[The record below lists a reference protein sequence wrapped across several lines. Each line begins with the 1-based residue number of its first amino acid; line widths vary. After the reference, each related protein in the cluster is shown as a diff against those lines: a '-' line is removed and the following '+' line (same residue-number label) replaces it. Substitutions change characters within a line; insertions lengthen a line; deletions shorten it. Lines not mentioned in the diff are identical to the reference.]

1 MEKMEKCY
9 IAIVIFVAI
18 FTTFTESVDNL
29 PENGDLSSFF
39 PLTLIH
45 NNDFHARFE
54 ETNIKSKSCSESER
68 KQKKCIAGIA
78 RLQTV
83 IQGLRKEYADKNALY
98 LNIGD
103 NYQGTLWYNLLRWK
117 VTAHFVKLLKPDA
130 MTLGNHEFDHRPE
143 GLKPYL
149 KVLREAGIR
158 TVVANLEL
166 NGEPN
171 LKPLP
176 KSITIKVQNRKIGI
190 IGVLYDKTHQ
200 IAMTGKVTFSNAV
213 EAVREEA
220 SSLKSKG
227 VNIIV
232 VMSHCSFEEDKR
244 IAAEAGDDI
253 DVIVGAHSHSFL
265 YSRESGKPFDKKD
278 TIEGDYPEIVNS
290 SSSGRSIPIV
300 QAKAFGKYV
309 GRLTLYFD
317 KQGEVKH
324 WEGYTVFVDNSVKQ
338 DETILNELKPWRE
351 QVKKLGSTIIG
362 STDIHLDRE
371 SCRKQ
376 ECTLG
381 ILMADAFVDAFTNA
395 SFKPLAM
402 IQAGNFRNPIP
413 VGKIT
418 NGDVIEAAPYGST
431 ADMVKLKGADIISMV
446 EHSFTLDDE
455 NRTNCLQTSGLR
467 IVVDLNKSFEERI
480 LKIEARNFATP
491 RSETFERLDP
501 ENFYYVVT
509 TSYLANG
516 KDGFVW
522 MNNAAGRWT
531 GPLDSDALTNY
542 VKKIQKITPS
552 NLKMNRL
559 QICGIDYN
567 DKECDS

>member
-1 MEKMEKCY
+1 MIKFSLVTSL
-9 IAIVIFVAI
+9 IVTIFI
-18 FTTFTESVDNL
+18 TNSNGVDNL
-29 PENGDLSSFF
+29 PETGDLSKFF
-39 PLTLIH
+39 PLTIIH

-54 ETNIKSKSCSESER
+54 ETNLKSKACSASE
-68 KQKKCIAGIA
+68 KQQNKCIAGIA

-83 IQGLRKEYADKNALY
+83 IQNLRKEFADKNPLY

-103 NYQGTLWYNLLRWK
+103 NYQGSLWYNLLRWR

-143 GLKPYL
+143 GLQPYL
-149 KVLREAGIR
+149 SELRKAGIR

-166 NGEPN
+166 NGEPK

-176 KSITIKVQNRKIGI
+176 KSITINVGGRKIGI
-190 IGVLYDKTHQ
+190 VGALYDKTHE
-200 IAMTGKVTFSNAV
+200 IAMTGKATLSNAV
-213 EAVREEA
+213 EAVRAEA
-220 SSLKSKG
+220 SRLKASG
-227 VNIIV
+227 VKIIILI
-232 VMSHCSFEEDKR
+232 SHCSLEEDKK

-265 YSRESGKPFDKKD
+265 YSRESGKPFDEKD

-324 WEGYTVFVDNSVKQ
+324 WEGYPVFVDHTVNQ
-338 DETILNELKPWRE
+338 DPTILKEMIPWRE
-351 QVKKLGSTIIG
+351 QVKEKGSTEIG
-362 STDIHLDRE
+362 STEIYLDRE
-371 SCRKQ
+371 SCRQQ

-381 ILMADAFVDAFTNA
+381 MLMADAFVAAFANET
-395 SFKPLAM
+395 FKPIAM

-418 NGDVIEAAPYGST
+418 NGDVIEASPYGST
-431 ADMVKLKGADIISMV
+431 ADMVKLKGSDIVKIV

-455 NRTNCLQTSGLR
+455 NRTNCLQVAGLHV
-467 IVVDLNKSFEERI
+467 VVDLNKPFYSRI
-480 LKIEARNFATP
+480 LKIEAKSFSNP
-491 RSETFERLDP
+491 KSEQFEQLKP
-501 ENFYYVVT
+501 EQFYYVVT
-509 TSYLANG
+509 TSYVANA

-522 MNNAAGRWT
+522 VKNADGRWT
-531 GPLDSDALTNY
+531 GPLDTDALTAY
-542 VKKIQKITPS
+542 IQKIQEVNS
-552 NLKMNRL
+552 NNLKTGRV
-559 QICGIDYN
+559 QICGIDYSG
-567 DKECDS
+567 KECS

>member
-1 MEKMEKCY
+1 MGKPVKCSS
-9 IAIVIFVAI
+9 VILIIIGF
-18 FTTFTESVDNL
+18 FTSLTESVDNL
-29 PENGDLSSFF
+29 PANGDLSNLF

-45 NNDFHARFE
+45 NNDFHARYE
-54 ETNIKSKSCSESER
+54 ETNLKSKACSASD
-68 KQKKCIAGIA
+68 KQQNKCIAGIA

-83 IQGLRKEYADKNALY
+83 IQNLRKQYASKNALY

-143 GLKPYL
+143 GLRPYL

-171 LKPLP
+171 LKALP
-176 KSITIKVQNRKIGI
+176 KSITIKVQNRWIGL
-190 IGVLYDKTHQ
+190 IGVLYDKTHE
-200 IAMTGKVTFSNAV
+200 IAMTGKVTLSNAV
-213 EAVREEA
+213 QAVKAEA
-220 SSLKSKG
+220 SRLKAKG
-227 VNIIV
+227 IQIIV

-265 YSRESGKPFDKKD
+265 YSRESGKPYDKGD
-278 TIEGDYPEIVNS
+278 TIEGEYPEIVNS

-317 KQGEVKH
+317 KRGEVKH
-324 WEGYTVFVDNSVKQ
+324 WEGYPVYVKNSIKP
-338 DETILNELKPWRE
+338 DETILQELIPWRQKVE
-351 QVKKLGSTIIG
+351 KLGSTEIG
-362 STDIHLDRE
+362 STEIHLDRE

-381 ILMADAFVDAFTNA
+381 VLMADSFVDAFSNA

-413 VGKIT
+413 IGKIT

-431 ADMVKLKGADIISMV
+431 ADMVKLKGEDIMNMV

-455 NRTNCLQTSGLR
+455 NRTNCLQTSGFNV
-467 IVVDLNKSFEERI
+467 VVDLQKSFNNRI
-480 LKIEARNFATP
+480 LKIEAKNYANP
-491 RSETFERLDP
+491 KSEASELLDP
-501 ENFYYVVT
+501 EKFYYVVT
-509 TSYLANG
+509 TGYLANG
-516 KDGFVW
+516 KDGFIW
-522 MNNAAGRWT
+522 MKKAVGRWT

-542 VKKIQKITPS
+542 VKKIKKVNS
-552 NLKMNRL
+552 KNLKMNRL
-559 QICGIDYN
+559 KICGIGY
-567 DKECDS
+567 KGAECSS